1 VLVRDWAA
9 LTLVGPGARL
19 LAEDLRDRVAGLPRR
34 TPEGVVAALGA
45 VADARRLAGTNV
57 SAALVVD
64 SLRMNLSPE

>member
-1 VLVRDWAA
+1 
-9 LTLVGPGARL
+9 
-19 LAEDLRDRVAGLPRR
+19 
-34 TPEGVVAALGA
+34 VVAALGA